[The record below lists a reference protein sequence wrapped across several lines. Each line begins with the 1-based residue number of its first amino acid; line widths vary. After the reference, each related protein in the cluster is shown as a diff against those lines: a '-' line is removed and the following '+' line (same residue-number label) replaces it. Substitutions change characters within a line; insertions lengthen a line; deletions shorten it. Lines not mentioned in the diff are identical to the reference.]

1 MNLSIPMMVSPLGR
15 LQCFS
20 CVRSPLKSPSQ
31 CPSRNDR
38 SFRVGELWADAV
50 VENVA
55 DTPPIRRGSNR
66 MFSRCFRI
74 IVFWGLVTGSV
85 KVHIGSSARV
95 NKVQQAF
102 SKGSARVQQGLTRI
116 SKDQQGSARFSK
128 GSARGQQR
136 FKEFNKGKQAEF
148 SKRLSWR
155 ELPAE
160 LIRK

>member
-1 MNLSIPMMVSPLGR
+1 MNRSIPMMVSPLGR

-20 CVRSPLKSPSQ
+20 YVRSPLKSPSQ
-31 CPSRNDR
+31 CASRNDR
-38 SFRVGELWADAV
+38 SFRVGELWADAA

-66 MFSRCFRI
+66 MFSRFFRI

-85 KVHIGSSARV
+85 KV
-95 NKVQQAF
+95 NKVQKKF
-102 SKGSARVQQGLTRI
+102 NKGLTSVQQ
-116 SKDQQGSARFSK
+116 

-136 FKEFNKGKQAEF
+136 LKKFNKGKQAEF
-148 SKRLSWR
+148 SKPLSWR

>member
-20 CVRSPLKSPSQ
+20 YVRSPLKSPSQ

-102 SKGSARVQQGLTRI
+102 SKRSARVQQGLTRFN
-116 SKDQQGSARFSK
+116 KDQQGSVRDQQEVSK
-128 GSARGQQR
+128 GSKSSTRV
-136 FKEFNKGKQAEF
+136 NKQ
-148 SKRLSWR
+148 S
-155 ELPAE
+155 
-160 LIRK
+160 

>member
-20 CVRSPLKSPSQ
+20 YVRSPLKSPSQ

-38 SFRVGELWADAV
+38 SFKVGELWWDEI
-50 VENVA
+50 VENVT

-66 MFSRCFRI
+66 MFSRCFWI

-102 SKGSARVQQGLTRI
+102 SKGSARVQQVLTRI
-116 SKDQQGSARFSK
+116 STRLNSSHVAISYAVFCLK
-128 GSARGQQR
+128 
-136 FKEFNKGKQAEF
+136 NKTTPKLKNKNKIE
-148 SKRLSWR
+148 
-155 ELPAE
+155 
-160 LIRK
+160 